1 MDEANP
7 AFLLSWLSE
16 LRDVLHLP
24 GGVQQQK
31 RVNALA
37 MLVARRA
44 PNPSIREL
52 AMRVMS
58 EAAKMR
64 RAEHGVPQH
73 RDLNGLLEQLRVAIA
88 EVASKPSP

>member
-1 MDEANP
+1 MDEASP

-16 LRDVLHLP
+16 LRDVLHSP
-24 GGVQQQK
+24 GGVQQEK

-58 EAAKMR
+58 EAARLR
-64 RAEHGVPQH
+64 RAEHAQSF
-73 RDLNGLLEQLRVAIA
+73 DLNALLEQLRVAIA
-88 EVASKPSP
+88 EVEGKPSP

>member
-1 MDEANP
+1 V
-7 AFLLSWLSE
+7 SWLSE
-16 LRDVLHLP
+16 LRDVLHSP
-24 GGVQQQK
+24 GGVQQEK

-58 EAAKMR
+58 EAATLR
-64 RAEHGVPQH
+64 RTEHAQY
-73 RDLNGLLEQLRVAIA
+73 DLNALLEQLRVAIA
-88 EVASKPSP
+88 EVAGKPSP